1 MNLKSK
7 IECGHIYSMGLWSGI
22 ANLGRILRID
32 EKLLSGKS
40 TSEIEVMVKP
50 MMVKHYNN
58 AYGNYKKNELT
69 SYVFYDLSGN
79 TTRFSLEELGLAR
92 AKNATEKGKQKIGAE
107 SNIL

>member
-1 MNLKSK
+1 MNLTSR
-7 IECGHIYSMGLWSGI
+7 IECGHIYSVGLWSGL

-40 TSEIEVMVKP
+40 MSEIDVMIRL

-58 AYGNYKKNELT
+58 ANGYYKKSQLT
-69 SYVFYDLSGN
+69 SYVFYDLSGK

-92 AKNATEKGKQKIGAE
+92 AKNDTEKGKQ
-107 SNIL
+107 

>member
-1 MNLKSK
+1 MSHTSR
-7 IECGHIYSMGLWSGI
+7 IECGHIYSIGLWSGA

-40 TSEIEVMVKP
+40 TAEIEVMVKL

-58 AYGNYKKNELT
+58 ANGYYKKNELT

-79 TTRFSLEELGLAR
+79 TTKFSLEELGLAG
-92 AKNATEKGKQKIGAE
+92 ATNK
-107 SNIL
+107 